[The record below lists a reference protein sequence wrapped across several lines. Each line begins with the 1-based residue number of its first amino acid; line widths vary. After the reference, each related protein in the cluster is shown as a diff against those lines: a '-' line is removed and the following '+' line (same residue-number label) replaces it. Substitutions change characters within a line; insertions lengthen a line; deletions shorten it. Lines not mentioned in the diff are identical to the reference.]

1 MKFFFLS
8 AGTKRLDLA
17 VRRMLGITH
26 FLVFDPRHY
35 EHPRSVQW
43 DVSIYLSLDD
53 SKWESRFEKGS

>member
-17 VRRMLGITH
+17 VRRMLGINNS
-26 FLVFDPRHY
+26 LLGLRPRHY

-43 DVSIYLSLDD
+43 DVSIYLSLD
-53 SKWESRFEKGS
+53 SKWEEEQV